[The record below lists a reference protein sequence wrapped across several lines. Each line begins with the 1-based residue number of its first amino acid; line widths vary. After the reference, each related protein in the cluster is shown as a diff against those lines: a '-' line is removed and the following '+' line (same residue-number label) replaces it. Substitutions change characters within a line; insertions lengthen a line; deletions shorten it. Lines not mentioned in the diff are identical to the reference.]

1 MILKEFPDISWLK
14 KQIASG
20 FQEQKS
26 WDNRPLPDSGWPS
39 VILNVKTRETER
51 VNIKGPFSI
60 FMNVK
65 GWSAIGVD
73 KKNIKINENAY
84 VLTNPGQHYNLLID
98 EPTATET
105 LNIHFGEKFY
115 DEALHVLKN
124 DDDFLLDN
132 PFGQHLTFELPVK
145 SFFRDHVFNHLINMV
160 LSTAS
165 SGPLINDTALF
176 ALFKHVFE
184 EFQEDNRKVESLKS
198 LKKSTSEEIMK
209 RLLIARD
216 YIHVHYPL
224 PISLQELS
232 AISCLSRFHFLR
244 LFKQA
249 FGISPYQ
256 YIKKIRIQQ
265 ALYLISK
272 NQYTLEDIAAA
283 VGLKNGSSLSRMI
296 HQSQGVYPS
305 RLFAN

>member
-20 FQEQKS
+20 FQDQKS

-39 VILNVKTRETER
+39 VILNVKTREAER
-51 VNIKGPFSI
+51 VNIKGPLSI

-65 GWSAIGVD
+65 GWSAVGVN

-115 DEALHVLKN
+115 EEALYVLKN
-124 DDDFLLDN
+124 DDNSLLNN
-132 PFGQHLTFELPVK
+132 PFGQHLTLELPIK
-145 SFFRDHVFNHLINMV
+145 SFFRDHTFNQLINMV
-160 LSTAS
+160 LSTES
-165 SGPLINDTALF
+165 SGSLINDAALF
-176 ALFKHVFE
+176 ALFQHVFE
-184 EFQEDNRKVESLKS
+184 EYQEDNRKGESLESLKRC
-198 LKKSTSEEIMK
+198 TREEIMK

-216 YIHVHYPL
+216 YIHVYYPL

-232 AISCLSRFHFLR
+232 AVSCLSRFHFLR

-256 YIKKIRIQQ
+256 YIKKIRIRQ

-272 NQYTLEDIAAA
+272 NQHTLEDIAAA

-305 RLFAN
+305 GLFTD